1 MKTAAELMEL
11 IPYETARRAHY
22 WTSFTPDERGKQVQE
37 NFAATII
44 NLFEKIKM
52 LDETRVD
59 EIKIDIEKF
68 IQIYRNKTL
77 SWLTSK
83 GRTASAAITG
93 GANFNYDRNNKRM
106 EVEHRKNSEI
116 VELIQ
121 RTEKALIKKYKQ
133 VKETD
138 IQAEF
143 EDYHKTINTGHY
155 SIDLIKKGLERKL
168 LKEVKEGRGQE
179 VMEAL
184 AKDNYKVFTKRHS
197 IYKNIEKLMEV
208 KATEQ
213 TTSET
218 INGIKIID
226 NIELNRIL
234 LIFEGKPNED
244 IRKYLKS
251 HAWKWSPRNN
261 AWQNFRKMERL
272 QQIKNYIKELKN
284 DDQI

>member
-1 MKTAAELMEL
+1 MRTTVELMEL
-11 IPYETARRAHY
+11 IPYETARRAFY

-93 GANFNYDRNNKRM
+93 PANFNYARNQASLEIER
-106 EVEHRKNSEI
+106 RKNNEI
-116 VELIQ
+116 VEFIKK
-121 RTEKALIKKYKQ
+121 TDKALIKKYKQ

-143 EDYHKTINTGHY
+143 
-155 SIDLIKKGLERKL
+155 
-168 LKEVKEGRGQE
+168 
-179 VMEAL
+179 
-184 AKDNYKVFTKRHS
+184 
-197 IYKNIEKLMEV
+197 
-208 KATEQ
+208 
-213 TTSET
+213 
-218 INGIKIID
+218 
-226 NIELNRIL
+226 
-234 LIFEGKPNED
+234 
-244 IRKYLKS
+244 
-251 HAWKWSPRNN
+251 
-261 AWQNFRKMERL
+261 
-272 QQIKNYIKELKN
+272 
-284 DDQI
+284 